1 MKTQAQ
7 LIEATV
13 LDIWL
18 PKWFKNPL
26 SKSHLKKDL
35 SSGRLLEGGK
45 HPLELENLTVS
56 FTGISFSIFLNVW
69 NMHFVGLGGKV
80 NLCFTSL
87 QFPDRVICF

>member
-1 MKTQAQ
+1 MKTQTQ

-18 PKWFKNPL
+18 PKWFKNPV

-35 SSGRLLEGGK
+35 SSRRLLEGEK

-56 FTGISFSIFLNVW
+56 FAGFSFSFYFFKRLETA
-69 NMHFVGLGGKV
+69 FCRSGRK
-80 NLCFTSL
+80 S
-87 QFPDRVICF
+87 